1 MEIDYRVDPVLT
13 NEVLS
18 PLYSAA
24 WPNHNPAYDFASELS
39 HALTVLG
46 AYHGDTLIGFA
57 RVAWDGGIHA
67 FLLEP
72 TVHPD
77 FQHRG
82 IGRELVER
90 AAEVARERGC
100 DWFHVD
106 FEPRLQPFYDACG
119 FTHTPAGLIRL
130 R

>member
-1 MEIDYRVDPVLT
+1 MEIEYRVDPPLT

-24 WPNHNPAYDFASELS
+24 WPHHNPAYDFTSELS

-46 AYHGDTLIGFA
+46 AYHQDSLIGFV

-82 IGRELVER
+82 IGRNLVER
-90 AAEVARERGC
+90 AADVSRERGC
-100 DWFHVD
+100 SWLHVD
-106 FEPRLQPFYDACG
+106 FEPRLRPFYDACG
-119 FTHTPAGLIRL
+119 FSPTPAGLIRL

>member
-1 MEIDYRVDPVLT
+1 MEIDYRIDPPLS
-13 NEVLS
+13 NGVLS

-24 WPNHNPAYDFASELS
+24 WPHHDPAYDFSAELS
-39 HALTVLG
+39 HALAVVC
-46 AYHGDTLIGFA
+46 AYHGDALVGFA

-82 IGRELVER
+82 IGRSLVQR
-90 AAEVARERGC
+90 AADVARERGC
-100 DWFHVD
+100 EWFHVD
-106 FEPRLQPFYDACG
+106 FEPSLQPFYDACG
-119 FTHTPAGLIRL
+119 FRHTPAGLIRL